1 MENYTTLPAHIQE
14 VIDECF
20 NSLKDNALMKSE
32 RGQSIEPSTPVITVR
47 YQQPDGLGVGI
58 FLDLDKNIILNEVK
72 NYDLGWH
79 GNSAIGPA
87 NEFGSLRAHF
97 GWKSI

>member
-14 VIDECF
+14 VIDGCF
-20 NSLKDNALMKSE
+20 ESFKNHDLMKSE
-32 RGQSIEPSTPVITVR
+32 RGQYIQPSTPVITVR
-47 YQQPDGLGVGI
+47 YQQADGLGVGI

-72 NYDLGWH
+72 NYDLGWN
-79 GNSAIGPA
+79 GNSALGPA
-87 NEFGSLRAHF
+87 NGFGSLRAHF